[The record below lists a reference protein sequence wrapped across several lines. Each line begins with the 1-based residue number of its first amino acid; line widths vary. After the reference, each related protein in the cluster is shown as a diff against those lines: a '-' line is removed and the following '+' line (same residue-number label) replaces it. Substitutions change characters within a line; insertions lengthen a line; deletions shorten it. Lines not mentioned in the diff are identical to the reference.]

1 MIGDVQATAADL
13 ALECGGRCDHV
24 GESDTADHVTVLV
37 CERGRRATKLW
48 REGATEPEGYDAG
61 YRYATERHPV
71 ASLADLAAL
80 LDRLAL
86 RPRSLVIRGEPRPG
100 VLESIG
106 ARRHHDH
113 AERGPGRYEDVPRR
127 WVAHDLDKIPLGRPY
142 DLRDPSQAREAMERL
157 RRMLSAEWRR
167 ASCYAQLTA
176 SAGHGDP
183 SRVSARLW
191 YYLDRP
197 ASRAELEAWAA
208 ATRAPVD
215 VSIYRCVQPHYVARP
230 IFVAPLTDPI
240 ECRAGVLDGD
250 PIVWLGAYPPA
261 RPERSR
267 EHTERRPYV
276 PPPRDDTRDAAGRRA
291 ATRILDACAQ
301 TLARASEGDRHASMI
316 RVAHALGGLTPG
328 GWLTRAEIHRELAA
342 AARSAGLTGS
352 RESEV
357 HRTIDDGIESGS
369 REPWDP
375 DVATRARVD
384 LSRLLGRMRGAS

>member
-1 MIGDVQATAADL
+1 MIGDVACSPADL
-13 ALECGGRCDHV
+13 ALECGGRRDHI
-24 GESDTADHVTVLV
+24 GESAATDHVTVLV
-37 CERGRRATKLW
+37 CGSRYRATKLW

-80 LDRLAL
+80 LDHLAT
-86 RPRSLVIRGEPRPG
+86 RPRALVIRGEPRPG

-113 AERGPGRYEDVPRR
+113 PERGPGRYEDVPRR
-127 WVAHDLDKIPLGRPY
+127 WVAHDLDRVPLGRPY

-167 ASCYAQLTA
+167 AACYATLTA

-183 SRVSARLW
+183 ARVSARLW
-191 YYLDRP
+191 YMLDRP

-215 VSIYRCVQPHYVARP
+215 VSIYRCVQPIYVARP
-230 IFVAPLTDPI
+230 IYVAPRVDPI
-240 ECRAGVLDGD
+240 ECRAGILDGD
-250 PIVWLGAYPPA
+250 PLVWLGAYPQA
-261 RPERSR
+261 RPRR
-267 EHTERRPYV
+267 EATRTPYV

-291 ATRILDACAQ
+291 ATRILDTCAQ

-342 AARSAGLTGS
+342 AARTAGLTGA

-357 HRTIDDGIESGS
+357 MRTISDGIESGS

-384 LSRLLGRMRGAS
+384 LSRLLGRLRGAA